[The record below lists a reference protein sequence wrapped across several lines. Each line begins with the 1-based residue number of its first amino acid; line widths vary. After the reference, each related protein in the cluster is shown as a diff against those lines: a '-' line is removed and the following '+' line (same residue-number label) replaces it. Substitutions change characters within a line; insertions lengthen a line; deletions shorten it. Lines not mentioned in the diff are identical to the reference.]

1 MRTSTATLL
10 VALSLAVPCCTRS
23 HPSTMTMAAADWRL
37 VYAPESPSAQY
48 PKGIHLR
55 RSAPLDEW
63 TPGERYASEDAC
75 ETARLQKIDDAI
87 DTARITHGDDV
98 KFELP
103 VRRAVNARCVSA
115 R

>member
-10 VALSLAVPCCTRS
+10 LAVALAATCCTRPR
-23 HPSTMTMAAADWRL
+23 PSMTAAADWRL
-37 VYAPESPSAQY
+37 VYPPESPDAQY
-48 PKGIHLR
+48 PKGVHLR
-55 RSAPLDEW
+55 RSAPLAEW
-63 TPGERYASEDAC
+63 TPGELYASEDAC

-87 DTARITHGDDV
+87 DTARITRGDDA

-103 VRRAVNARCVSA
+103 VRRAVNARCVNA

>member
-10 VALSLAVPCCTRS
+10 LALALAMPGCT
-23 HPSTMTMAAADWRL
+23 HPRPSMTAANDWRL
-37 VYAPESPSAQY
+37 VYPPESQDGHY
-48 PKGIHLR
+48 PKGVHLR
-55 RSAPLDEW
+55 RSAPLEEW
-63 TPGERYASEDAC
+63 TPGDRYASEDAC

-87 DTARITHGDDV
+87 DTARVTHGDDA

-103 VRRAVNARCVSA
+103 VRRAVNARCMAA

>member
-1 MRTSTATLL
+1 MRTATAGLFL
-10 VALSLAVPCCTRS
+10 ALSLVVPGCTHAR
-23 HPSTMTMAAADWRL
+23 PSTMAAVDWRL
-37 VYAPESPSAQY
+37 VYPPESPDAQF
-48 PKGIHLR
+48 PKGVHLR

-87 DTARITHGDDV
+87 DTARVTHGGDA

>member
-10 VALSLAVPCCTRS
+10 VAFSLAVPCCTRS
-23 HPSTMTMAAADWRL
+23 HPSTMAAADWRL
-37 VYAPESPSAQY
+37 VYPPESPNAQY
-48 PKGIHLR
+48 PKGIHLQ

-103 VRRAVNARCVSA
+103 VRRAVNARFVSA

>member
-10 VALSLAVPCCTRS
+10 LAVSLAMPGCTRA
-23 HPSTMTMAAADWRL
+23 HPSTMAANDWRI
-37 VYAPESPSAQY
+37 VYPPESPDAQY

-55 RSAPLDEW
+55 RSAPLEEW
-63 TPGERYASEDAC
+63 TAGDRYASEDAC

-87 DTARITHGDDV
+87 DTARLTRGDDA

-103 VRRAVNARCVSA
+103 VRRAVNARCVAA

>member
-10 VALSLAVPCCTRS
+10 LAVSLAAPCCTRPL
-23 HPSTMTMAAADWRL
+23 PSMTAAADWRL
-37 VYAPESPSAQY
+37 VYPPESPDAKY
-48 PKGIHLR
+48 PKGVHLR
-55 RSAPLDEW
+55 RSVPVDEW

-87 DTARITHGDDV
+87 DTARITHGDDA
-98 KFELP
+98 KLELP
-103 VRRAVNARCVSA
+103 VRRAVNARCVAA

>member
-10 VALSLAVPCCTRS
+10 LVLSLAVPGCSRAR
-23 HPSTMTMAAADWRL
+23 PSTMAAADWRL
-37 VYAPESPSAQY
+37 VYPPESPDAQY
-48 PKGIHLR
+48 PKGVHLR

-63 TPGERYASEDAC
+63 TPAERYASEDAC

-87 DTARITHGDDV
+87 DAARVTRGDEA

-103 VRRAVNARCVSA
+103 VRRAVNARCVAA